1 MPSMCGTPH
10 RSCIDLGDHRLRPGT
25 AAWER
30 HCTVCAVIGSRDRS
44 ASSRRSPRRCSRGIV
59 TLKLTDV
66 SDAQQS
72 GVETCWS
79 PVSWGSLDELFVNLT
94 SPLRIQA
101 FIGSLLPDPRLTHRA
116 KREQRAGSRTTGTR
130 HHESDGSDPHQQ
142 GDDDP
147 TGHGSKPTRSAAS
160 SAARTLNPRE
170 TRYGPW
176 GALPN

>member
-1 MPSMCGTPH
+1 MHGVRGPT
-10 RSCIDLGDHRLRPGT
+10 SCVGRKVISPRLRGRGGGALAGVGARGMRAGGFPGT
-25 AAWER
+25 RE
-30 HCTVCAVIGSRDRS
+30 
-44 ASSRRSPRRCSRGIV
+44 ASSSGSV

-79 PVSWGSLDELFVNLT
+79 PVSWGSIDEIFVNLT

-101 FIGSLLPDPRLTHRA
+101 FKSMLPDPRLTHRA
-116 KREQRAGSRTTGTR
+116 KREQRAGSRTTSTR

-147 TGHGSKPTRSAAS
+147 TGHGSKPTRPVAS
-160 SAARTLNPRE
+160 SARTLNPRE

>member
-1 MPSMCGTPH
+1 MECEG
-10 RSCIDLGDHRLRPGT
+10 RRR
-25 AAWER
+25 
-30 HCTVCAVIGSRDRS
+30 AVDGR
-44 ASSRRSPRRCSRGIV
+44 SSRRVSEAVGAATSPGSERVACVRVGFPETREASSSGSV

-79 PVSWGSLDELFVNLT
+79 SVSWGSIDEIFVNLT

-101 FIGSLLPDPRLTHRA
+101 FKSMLPDPRLTHRA

-147 TGHGSKPTRSAAS
+147 TGHGSKPTRPVAS
-160 SAARTLNPRE
+160 SARTLNPRE

>member
-1 MPSMCGTPH
+1 MECEG
-10 RSCIDLGDHRLRPGT
+10 RRRALDGR
-25 AAWER
+25 
-30 HCTVCAVIGSRDRS
+30 
-44 ASSRRSPRRCSRGIV
+44 SSRRVSEAVGAAPSPGSERVACVRVGFPGTREASSSGSV

-79 PVSWGSLDELFVNLT
+79 PVSWGSIDEIFVNLT

-101 FIGSLLPDPRLTHRA
+101 FKSMLPDPRLTHRA
-116 KREQRAGSRTTGTR
+116 KREQRAGSRTTSTR

-147 TGHGSKPTRSAAS
+147 TGHGSKPTRPVAS
-160 SAARTLNPRE
+160 SARTLNPRE

>member
-1 MPSMCGTPH
+1 MLS
-10 RSCIDLGDHRLRPGT
+10 R
-25 AAWER
+25 A
-30 HCTVCAVIGSRDRS
+30 GSRR
-44 ASSRRSPRRCSRGIV
+44 AG
-59 TLKLTDV
+59 
-66 SDAQQS
+66 AQYL
-72 GVETCWS
+72 
-79 PVSWGSLDELFVNLT
+79 WGSLDELFVNLT

-101 FIGSLLPDPRLTHRA
+101 FIGSLLPDPRLTQRA
-116 KREQRAGSRTTGTR
+116 KREQRAGSRKTGTR

-176 GALPN
+176 GGASELSAPVLRGHSQLVEGSTLLPREIDTSDRSQQAHVTASHSTNARVRSRRW